1 MILNTFL
8 LEDIIEG
15 TSGKLVYASTTSF
28 DGISTDTRVDNK
40 GKLFIAL
47 KGDSFD
53 AHDFLDKAVAS
64 GAAAILV
71 HKNEKLAK
79 TNAVTVIKVDDTL
92 LALQNLGR
100 YWRKKHRA
108 KVVALT
114 GTNGKTTTKEFL
126 AQILSSKY
134 KVCIPEG
141 SFNNHWGVPM
151 SLLQLNSTHDFM
163 ISEMGMSN
171 PGEIAVLCK
180 IALPDITMVTNVGRG
195 HLEGVGSVEGVA
207 KEKQEIYINSPSSL
221 KVFNLDNSYTRD
233 MWNQFRHEKNDFTFS
248 LKENL
253 ADVYFSS
260 VKNDDSG
267 IIVSGTIAG
276 VASSATANVFGI
288 HNAYNLA
295 AAAAAALTCGMSAVD
310 IWQSLNRCQTVWG
323 RNQWVNLT
331 GGARVLFDAYNA
343 NPESMNAFLKN
354 TGSMI
359 TKGRKFYV
367 LGDMLELGKHQKK
380 EHQIIAKALKGIGF
394 EKAYFVGENAALMK
408 TELSGKNLV
417 ISSAYK
423 QELALELK
431 SMLQPEDTIFM
442 KASRGIKLEKFLLD
456 LDPLNFSLKK

>member
-1 MILNTFL
+1 MILNSFL

-15 TSGKLVYASTTSF
+15 TNGKLVYANATSF

-40 GKLFIAL
+40 GKIFIAL
-47 KGDSFD
+47 KGETFD
-53 AHDFLDKAVAS
+53 AHDFLDKAIAS

-79 TNAVTVIKVDDTL
+79 TNAITVIKVDDTL
-92 LALQNLGR
+92 LALQDLGR
-100 YWRKKHRA
+100 FWRKKHRA

-126 AQILSSKY
+126 AQILSSKF
-134 KVCIPEG
+134 KVCIPQG

-163 ISEMGMSN
+163 ISEMGMSH

-180 IALPDITMVTNVGRG
+180 IALPDVTMVTNVGRG

-207 KEKQEIYINSPSSL
+207 TEKREIYKNSPTSL
-221 KVFNLDNSYTRD
+221 KVFNLDNSYTRI
-233 MWNQFRHEKNDFTFS
+233 MWNDFRQEKRDFTFS
-248 LKENL
+248 LKEDL
-253 ADVYFSS
+253 ADVFFSS
-260 VKNDDSG
+260 VKSDDSG
-267 IIVSGTIAG
+267 LTISGAIAG
-276 VASSATANVFGI
+276 VTSSTTVNVFGI

-295 AAAAAALTCGMSAVD
+295 AAAAAALTCGMAAD
-310 IWQSLNRCQTVWG
+310 EIWQSLGKCQTVWG
-323 RNQWVNLT
+323 RNQWVKLAS
-331 GGARVLFDAYNA
+331 GVRVLFDAYNA
-343 NPESMNAFLKN
+343 NPESMGAFLKN

-367 LGDMLELGKHQKK
+367 LGDMLELGKYQEE
-380 EHQIIAKALKGIGF
+380 EHQLIAKTLKGISF
-394 EKAYFVGENAALMK
+394 EKAYFIGENGALIKAAL
-408 TELSGKNLV
+408 LGKSIV
-417 ISSAYK
+417 ISNTYK

-431 SMLQPEDTIFM
+431 SVLQPEDTLFM
-442 KASRGIKLEKFLLD
+442 KASRGVKLEKFLLD